1 MRDMK
6 TTTNLDA
13 TIATIRAAG
22 ASAGRGGNGPERTN
36 VDLAI
41 WGEVGQVLRACAAI
55 GLSRTVRSVAQRG
68 PDGAIQTVK
77 IWDLS
82 DLDGEVRGSVT
93 FVSGHDTEG
102 LASANVGHAYT
113 RPLACFAA

>member
-1 MRDMK
+1 MK
-6 TTTNLDA
+6 KLTNLDA

-22 ASAGRGGNGPERTN
+22 ASAGRGGNGPEGTN

-41 WGEVGQVLRACAAI
+41 WGELGQVLRACAAI

-68 PDGAIQTVK
+68 PDGAVQTVK

-82 DLDGEVRGSVT
+82 DVGGERRGSVT
-93 FVSGHDTEG
+93 FVSGCEG
-102 LASANVGHAYT
+102 RASASVGYAFT